1 MRGLPPPPAAPTSP
15 DPGSFLMQRFSE
27 AYPIWFCDIWGV
39 VHDGYKPFPLTIAAL
54 KRHRERGGTVILVT
68 NSPRSH
74 LGVER
79 QIAEIG
85 VDPASHDRI
94 VTSGDVTQ
102 VLMKLHGGQGVFH
115 LGAERDH
122 SIYDGTGVS
131 RVPLEEAEAVLCTG
145 LFDDVNDRLEDY
157 DTLLREMKRLHLTMI
172 CANPDKIVKKGDR
185 ILYCAGKL
193 AELYAGLGGE
203 VLMAGKPFAPIY
215 DLAMAEAGR
224 IAGREVERAEVLA
237 IGDGPET
244 DIRGAADYGLDALL
258 VAEGVTDASEGLHA
272 VEAQVL
278 GAVPHARIVAT
289 VHDLAWKQGGT

>member
-1 MRGLPPPPAAPTSP
+1 MRE
-15 DPGSFLMQRFSE
+15 FSD

-39 VHDGYKPFPLTIAAL
+39 VHNGVAPFPITVAAL
-54 KRHRERGGTVILVT
+54 KRHRARGGAVILVT
-68 NSPRSH
+68 NSPRSN

-79 QIAEIG
+79 QLIEIG

-102 VLMKLHGGQGVFH
+102 VLMKLHGDRGVYH
-115 LGAERDH
+115 VGAARDL
-122 SIYDGTGVS
+122 SIYEGTGVA
-131 RVPLEEAEAVLCTG
+131 RVGLDAAEAVLCTG
-145 LFDDVNDRLEDY
+145 LFDDLNDRLEDY
-157 DTLLREMKRLHLTMI
+157 QPLLDDMKRRGLAMI

-193 AELYAGLGGE
+193 AEMYQARGGE

-215 DLAMAEAGR
+215 DLALAEARR
-224 IAGREVERAEVLA
+224 ITGKDIGRAEILA

-258 VAEGVTDASEGLHA
+258 VAEGVTDAGEGLHVA
-272 VEAQVL
+272 EARVL
-278 GAVPHARIVAT
+278 NAVPHARIVAT
-289 VHDLAWKQGGT
+289 VHDLSWV

>member
-1 MRGLPPPPAAPTSP
+1 MK
-15 DPGSFLMQRFSE
+15 RFSE
-27 AYPIWFCDIWGV
+27 AYPVWFCDIWGV
-39 VHDGYKPFPLTIAAL
+39 VHNGVTPFPLTVAAL
-54 KRHRERGGTVILVT
+54 RRHRERGGTVILVT

-79 QIAEIG
+79 QLIEIG

-102 VLMKLHGGQGVFH
+102 VLMRLHGGGRVFH
-115 LGAERDH
+115 LGATRDH
-122 SIYDGTGVS
+122 SIYDGTGVE
-131 RVPLEEAEAVLCTG
+131 RVPLEEAKAVLCTG
-145 LFDDVNDRLEDY
+145 LFDDLNDRLEDY
-157 DTLLREMKRLHLTMI
+157 EPLLDEMKQRGLVMI

-193 AELYAGLGGE
+193 AELYAARGGE

-215 DLAMAEAGR
+215 DLALAEARR
-224 IAGREVERAEVLA
+224 IRASEVDRPEVLA

-258 VAEGVTDASEGLHA
+258 VAEGVTDASEGLHVA
-272 VEAQVL
+272 EAQVL
-278 GAVPHARIVAT
+278 RAVPHARIVAT
-289 VHDLAWKQGGT
+289 VHDLSWHGAGT

>member
-1 MRGLPPPPAAPTSP
+1 
-15 DPGSFLMQRFSE
+15 MQRFSE
-27 AYPIWFCDIWGV
+27 TYRVWFCDIWGV
-39 VHDGYKPFPLTIAAL
+39 LHDGVAPFPVTVAAL
-54 KRHRERGGTVILVT
+54 RRHRARGGTVILVT

-79 QIAEIG
+79 QLLDIG

-102 VLMKLHGGQGVFH
+102 VLMKLHGGGRVFH
-115 LGAERDH
+115 LGAARDH
-122 SIYDGTGVS
+122 SIYEGTGVA
-131 RVPLEEAEAVLCTG
+131 RVPLEEASAVLCTG
-145 LFDDVNDRLEDY
+145 LFDDLNDRLEDY
-157 DTLLREMKRLHLTMI
+157 DGLLDDFKRRGLTMI
-172 CANPDKIVKKGDR
+172 CANPDKIVKKGER

-193 AELYAGLGGE
+193 AELYAARGGE

-215 DLAMAEAGR
+215 DLAMAEAARLTGR
-224 IAGREVERAEVLA
+224 SLERAEVLA

-258 VAEGVTDASEGLHA
+258 VAEGVTDASEGLHV

-278 GAVPHARIVAT
+278 SAVPHARIVAT
-289 VHDLAWKQGGT
+289 VHDLAWM